1 VIKQGEWY
9 TYQCGGLEMEF
20 AKDTIEQCK
29 SEQYVCTLLEQME
42 KNVDDKLDNLKSF
55 IPVLLA
61 AVAAVIAFLFAYDG
75 MLNEEQS
82 KITMLGLAVM
92 LIAWILL
99 VLALQT
105 KPFYGMRANGK
116 REKGNRAFCI
126 NNMMTYYFLPD
137 DTFIEKVAECVGRP
151 LTAVEC
157 IKANTV
163 KQKTN
168 EYICRKK
175 LVNGAIY
182 LVVGGAFILAV
193 ACLLYVFCSAK
204 EYGSLGV

>member
-1 VIKQGEWY
+1 MIAQGKWY

-20 AKDTIEQCK
+20 TKDTVAQYK
-29 SEQYVCTLLEQME
+29 SDQYVCTLLEEME
-42 KNVDDKLDNLKSF
+42 TNVDGKLANLKGF

-75 MLNEEQS
+75 MLNEEQM
-82 KITMLGLAVM
+82 KTTMFVLAVM
-92 LIAWILL
+92 LIAWVLL

-105 KPFYGMRANGK
+105 KPFYEMH
-116 REKGNRAFCI
+116 EKKTRTFCI
-126 NNMMTYYFLPD
+126 NNMMTYYFLSD
-137 DTFIEKVAECVGRP
+137 DEFIGKVAEYVGRP
-151 LTAVEC
+151 LTKVEC
-157 IKANTV
+157 VKANTV

-182 LVVGGAFILAV
+182 LVVGGAIILVA
-193 ACLLYVFCSAK
+193 ACLFYVFCQS
-204 EYGSLGV
+204 EECVLPGV